1 MKGNLKKGMK
11 SLMKKPRW
19 DKGSSLWDQPTYL
32 IEEYINM
39 LEKKIINLSHELSAS
54 QRQLYIIEQ
63 KEKEKGGQKN

>member
-1 MKGNLKKGMK
+1 MK
-11 SLMKKPRW
+11 SPMEKPRW